1 MPGFVTVLKRIAGVW
16 REKKDLIRQQSAD
29 TMRQLSEA
37 MQPKGSS
44 SYKLCRRLHALSDFL
59 PAFLSHE
66 EHKM

>member
-37 MQPKGSS
+37 MQPKGPLVLLAMLTLACTVRVPTSIPH
-44 SYKLCRRLHALSDFL
+44 L
-59 PAFLSHE
+59 
-66 EHKM
+66 